1 MLINKEELLK
11 ALQDDNG
18 LQYPRWWYLE
28 KVREMPEAVVRCKD
42 CIYGEWDKVFTRWWC
57 TAGKRVENDHFCGW
71 GEKKDGANT

>member
-28 KVREMPEAVVRCKD
+28 KVREMPEVQPEDEDCDTCKHGD
-42 CIYGEWDKVFTRWWC
+42 FGGRQCDNC
-57 TAGKRVENDHFCGW
+57 RVGYPSHYER
-71 GEKKDGANT
+71 KDDGRPD